1 MFYINNVIQMYQSI
15 NIILYYIMKRKYK
28 IYLIKINILSRYYES
43 NKYLLVLQYFF

>member
-28 IYLIKINILSRYYES
+28 IYLIKINILRYYES